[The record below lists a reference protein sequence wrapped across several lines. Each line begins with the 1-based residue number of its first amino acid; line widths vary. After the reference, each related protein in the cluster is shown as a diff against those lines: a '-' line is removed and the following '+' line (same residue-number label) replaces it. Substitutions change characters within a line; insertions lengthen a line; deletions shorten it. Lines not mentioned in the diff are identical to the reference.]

1 MLCIKE
7 LYRDDIAPIASFL
20 SEQTGSPPHVVQE
33 RLSWLADNP
42 ARQPD
47 IPLAIAAYQ
56 EENLIGTM
64 ILIPHR
70 FSNGLAV
77 QTCILSAL
85 FYVDERVRGAGL
97 LLFLKF
103 RALNGKYPLYCA
115 TANAAS
121 APLWQSFAGIP
132 IEGSDL
138 EFVRACR
145 WTPIVKGFLRI
156 RKSRKIV
163 DGVHPLI
170 PTTAKAA
177 LIPLEVSELAG
188 AETGAIR
195 TSDFEV
201 LRDPALLCWKVYSR
215 EQKVYRFEGKA
226 SRCFCVFQHHLR
238 GRHRQVA
245 STEIVDLWGQFTDE
259 DWTSFV
265 SAIKNT
271 FSPDLITFRGCSP
284 VARLG
289 FSKRGFFARRSKTFA
304 AWLMDPNQLLGGR
317 FVYNPLAGE

>member
-33 RLSWLADNP
+33 RLSWLAENP
-42 ARQPD
+42 AHRPD

-56 EENLIGTM
+56 EEHLVGTM
-64 ILIPHR
+64 VLIPHR
-70 FSNGLAV
+70 FSNGSAV

-85 FYVDERVRGAGL
+85 FYVDKRVRGTGL

-103 RALNGKYPLYCA
+103 RALNAKYPLYCA

-121 APLWQSFAGIP
+121 APLWQSFSGIP
-132 IEGSDL
+132 IEGSDR

-145 WTPIVKGFLRI
+145 WTPIVKAFLRI
-156 RKSRKIV
+156 GESRKTE
-163 DGVHPLI
+163 DNEHPLVM
-170 PTTAKAA
+170 TTAKAA
-177 LIPLEVSELAG
+177 LIPLQVSELAG
-188 AETGAIR
+188 AETSAIR
-195 TSDFEV
+195 SSDFEV

-226 SRCFCVFQHHLR
+226 SRCFCVFQHDLR
-238 GRHRQVA
+238 GRNRRLA
-245 STEIVDLWGQFTDE
+245 STEIVDLWGRLTDA

-271 FSPDLITFRGCSP
+271 FSPDFITFRGCSP
-284 VARLG
+284 VAKLG
-289 FSKRGFFARRSKTFA
+289 FSQRGFFARKLKTFA
-304 AWLMDPNQLLGGR
+304 AWLIDPNQLLGGR